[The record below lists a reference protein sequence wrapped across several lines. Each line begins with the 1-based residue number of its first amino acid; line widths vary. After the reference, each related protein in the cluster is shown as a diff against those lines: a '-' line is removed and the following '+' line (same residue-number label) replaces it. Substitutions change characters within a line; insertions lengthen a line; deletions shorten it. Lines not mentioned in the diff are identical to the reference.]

1 MKMSLNHLKLTPM
14 TLMVVSEVNQLIVW
28 TGTIQGQMMKRG
40 LARLKI
46 KRRSITVVLLKTRWK
61 GDTEKQRVRVFVQR

>member
-14 TLMVVSEVNQLIVW
+14 TLMVVSEVNRLVVR

-40 LARLKI
+40 PARLKI
-46 KRRSITVVLLKTRWK
+46 KRSITVVLLKMRGK
-61 GDTEKQRVRVFVQR
+61 GDTEEQRVRVFVQR